1 MRRLCL
7 FALLVTYAFASP
19 AAAEFPDRPIH
30 LVVPQAAG
38 SATDT
43 LARIFGA
50 AFGDALGQ
58 TVIVDDRPGGALTV
72 GMDVV
77 AKAPPDGYTLGMAP
91 IGALALTSHL
101 VEPLPYNVEHDFA
114 PIVIVTRGQMLLAVS
129 PVTEIHSVKELID
142 YAKANP
148 GRLYN
153 ASSSNGSP
161 GHVDGELF
169 KYMTGTTI
177 VHVPYKGGA
186 AAISD
191 LMAGRVQVMF
201 ESLNS
206 IAPFAKSGQVRPLAV
221 TGERRSPAFP
231 DLPTV
236 AEAGVPGYAAPT
248 WTGVI
253 APAGT
258 PKPIIDK
265 LNAAANKALQSDA
278 FKSKIA
284 QIGDDVAG
292 GTPDQFAALIAAEY
306 KKWGDVIQRTGI
318 KLE

>member
-1 MRRLCL
+1 MRCL
-7 FALLVTYAFASP
+7 LALLVMFVIASP

-43 LARIFGA
+43 LGRIFGA

-58 TVIVDDRPGGALTV
+58 TVIIDDRPGGALTV
-72 GMDVV
+72 GMDFT
-77 AKAPPDGYTLGMAP
+77 AKAPPDGYTLCVAP
-91 IGALALTSHL
+91 IGALALTPHL
-101 VEPLPYNVEHDFA
+101 VDPLPYNVERDFA
-114 PIVIVTRGQMLLAVS
+114 PIVVVTRGQMLLAVS
-129 PVTEIHSVKELID
+129 PTTQFHSVKELID

-148 GRLYN
+148 GKLLN

-169 KYMTGTTI
+169 KVMTGTNI

-186 AAISD
+186 AAIND
-191 LMAGRVQVMF
+191 LIAGPRADHVR
-201 ESLNS
+201 ESEFDRAVRASRARCARLQS
-206 IAPFAKSGQVRPLAV
+206 PAIIARL
-221 TGERRSPAFP
+221 RSPIV
-231 DLPTV
+231 PTV

-248 WTGVI
+248 WTAIV

-265 LNAAANKALQSDA
+265 LNAAANKALQSDG

-284 QIGDDVAG
+284 QIGDDVGG
-292 GTPDQFAALIAAEY
+292 GTPDQTAALIASEY
-306 KKWGDVIQRTGI
+306 KKWGDVIERAGI

>member
-1 MRRLCL
+1 MRCL
-7 FALLVTYAFASP
+7 FALLVMCAFASP

-50 AFGDALGQ
+50 AFSDALGQ

-101 VEPLPYNVEHDFA
+101 VEPLPYNVERDFA
-114 PIVIVTRGQMLLAVS
+114 PIVIVTRGQLLLAVS
-129 PVTEIHSVKELID
+129 PTTEIHSVKQLID
-142 YAKANP
+142 FAKANP
-148 GRLYN
+148 GKLYN

-169 KYMTGTTI
+169 KYLTGTSI

-221 TGERRSPAFP
+221 TGEHRSPAFP

-236 AEAGVPGYAAPT
+236 AEAGVAGYAAPT

-284 QIGDDVAG
+284 QIGDDVGG
-292 GTPDQFAALIAAEY
+292 GTPDEFAALIASEY
-306 KKWGDVIQRTGI
+306 KKWGGVIQRAGI

>member
-1 MRRLCL
+1 
-7 FALLVTYAFASP
+7 
-19 AAAEFPDRPIH
+19 
-30 LVVPQAAG
+30 
-38 SATDT
+38 
-43 LARIFGA
+43 
-50 AFGDALGQ
+50 
-58 TVIVDDRPGGALTV
+58 
-72 GMDVV
+72 
-77 AKAPPDGYTLGMAP
+77 
-91 IGALALTSHL
+91 
-101 VEPLPYNVEHDFA
+101 
-114 PIVIVTRGQMLLAVS
+114 MLLAVS

-142 YAKANP
+142 FAKANP
-148 GRLYN
+148 GKLLN

-221 TGERRSPAFP
+221 TGEHRSPAFP

-236 AEAGVPGYAAPT
+236 AEAGVAGYAAPT

-258 PKPIIDK
+258 PKPIIDQ

-292 GTPDQFAALIAAEY
+292 GTPDEFAVLIASEY
-306 KKWGDVIQRTGI
+306 KKWGDVIQRAGI